1 MEIIVSPSDLTFLF
15 QLSPWGFYQ
24 KYRHGIKRPYVPFP
38 SIFTQIDNIFKETL
52 EGMNL
57 KDINEN
63 FPDATIGHSDEW
75 VVSKPIINEEYD
87 IQVVLRGKIDSML
100 SYADGT
106 YGYYALFNNK
116 AKINTI
122 RSLKWH
128 LLTLWYLNPDL
139 NKNKFTIL
147 AEYIIYKENG
157 FVTFNIGSKLINKVI
172 DDIFKQDLDTPPKNR
187 LRKIVFKDSSGLTT
201 IEKLKIVGKII
212 GQAKGIKQDD
222 VYEAM
227 LYIHEQERLVIC
239 FKYFRCDQV
248 YTYNKH
254 FVLVI
259 YL

>member
-1 MEIIVSPSDLTFLF
+1 MSH
-15 QLSPWGFYQ
+15 
-24 KYRHGIKRPYVPFP
+24 R
-38 SIFTQIDNIFKETL
+38 
-52 EGMNL
+52 NL
-57 KDINEN
+57 KYLNDNRIIYRRYSSDV
-63 FPDATIGHSDEW
+63 PTSSHSW
-75 VVSKPIINEEYD
+75 GWYYTN
-87 IQVVLRGKIDSML
+87 
-100 SYADGT
+100 GT
-106 YGYYALFNNK
+106 HGYYAMFNNK

-128 LLTLWYLNPDL
+128 LLTLWYLNPEL
-139 NKNKFTIL
+139 NKDKFIQL

-227 LYIHEQERLVIC
+227 LYIHEQDKITIPKIASALKCTKRTIYRHMSKEL
-239 FKYFRCDQV
+239 KEEKQLL
-248 YTYNKH
+248 NKQYEK
-254 FVLVI
+254 V
-259 YL
+259 